1 MRTWV
6 MPKILVLVAVVVGL
20 AVVHSRA
27 ALAASASELNKAAE
41 SALAQLYAETPEA
54 KTFADKAK
62 GMLVFPKI
70 TKAGLIVGGSGGDGV
85 LMVDA
90 KPVTYHSTLAGSIGL
105 QAGYE
110 EYAMVMMFMTPDSL
124 AKFQNSSGWEV
135 GVDAGVTVI
144 DKGAAGSLSI
154 ADLSKNPVVAFIFGQ
169 EGLMAGIS
177 LEGAKISRIENMEP

>member
-6 MPKILVLVAVVVGL
+6 MPKIFVLVAVVGL
-20 AVVHSRA
+20 AFVHSRA

-41 SALAQLYAETPEA
+41 SALAELHAETPEA

-62 GMLVFPKI
+62 GILVFPNI

-85 LMVDA
+85 LTVDG
-90 KPVTYHSTLAGSIGL
+90 KPVSYYSTLAGSIGL

-144 DKGAAGSLSI
+144 DKGAAGSVSLE
-154 ADLSKNPVVAFIFGQ
+154 DLGKNPVVAFIFGQ

-177 LEGAKISRIENMEP
+177 LEGAKISKIENMEP